1 MKKFN
6 LSVFAAALAGS
17 TAFGGAA
24 LASGDY
30 YPGASSEAP
39 AAVDTFQ
46 TSSINNGPLLANDRS
61 TVEVASQ
68 SPDHG
73 DYYEGANR
81 PN

>member
-1 MKKFN
+1 MTKS
-6 LSVFAAALAGS
+6 LTHAVAALIAFAAFGS
-17 TAFGGAA
+17 AA

-30 YPGASSEAP
+30 YQGVYPEAA

-46 TSSINNGPLLANDRS
+46 TSSIRDASRAPRHDAA
-61 TVEVASQ
+61 VQVAGESV
-68 SPDHG
+68 DHG